1 MCGIWVIFGYSTDSV
16 RHCDCTFS
24 RIRHRGP
31 DAWRIQ
37 CDNKINNVCVGFT
50 RLAIID
56 SVYGMQPMIL
66 HMYPHLT
73 LICNG
78 ELYNF
83 RKLGY
88 EYNFKY
94 ETNCD
99 VECILQMYG
108 AGFSIEKC
116 VQKLD
121 GVFAFALI
129 DSKRMKVYT
138 ARDPY
143 GVRPL
148 YRLETT
154 SGILGLCS
162 EGKGLVQLGTKYLN
176 GESWTLKQF
185 PPSHYAEYD
194 ILPSGRTKLVIE
206 KKYYNIGDP
215 PKLKTNV
222 PQSDIS
228 ASDTHA
234 MIRRLLTESIR
245 KRLMSERRI
254 GCLLSGGLDSS
265 LITAL
270 LVKLAKE
277 HNLPYKIQTFS
288 IGMGTSP
295 DLVAAR
301 QVALHCGTEHHEVAF
316 TEQDVANALDKVL
329 RCIETCDITTV
340 RASVGMYLVSEYV
353 KNNSET
359 TVLMSGEGAD
369 ELAQGYI
376 YFRDA
381 PDPET
386 AHKESVRLLQDIHL
400 YDGQRADRTTAAHG
414 LELRTPFLDLQFT
427 HYYLSLP
434 AELRQPQDGVEKHL
448 LRAAFDN
455 EDLLPKN
462 ILWRHKEAFSD
473 GVTSI
478 RKSLFQVIQEIVE
491 SRIPAEALEQTKQK
505 YAHLIPPTKEALYY
519 RQVFDSE
526 FPKQA
531 KFLTP
536 YYWMPK
542 WCDVRDPSA
551 RFLNTYAANTELQ

>member
-1 MCGIWVIFGYSTDSV
+1 MCGIWVLFGYTTESV
-16 RHCDCTFS
+16 KHCDCTFS

-37 CDNKINNVCVGFT
+37 YDNKVTNVCIGFT
-50 RLAIID
+50 RLAIVD

-66 HMYPHLT
+66 HAFPHLT

-78 ELYNF
+78 ELYNYK
-83 RKLGY
+83 KLGS
-88 EYNFKY
+88 EFGFNY
-94 ETNCD
+94 ETKCD

-108 AGFSIEKC
+108 AGLPIDKC
-116 VQKLD
+116 VMRLD
-121 GVFAFALI
+121 GVFAFTLI
-129 DSKRMKVYT
+129 DSKRMKAYT
-138 ARDPY
+138 ARDPF

-162 EGKGLVQLGTKYLN
+162 EGKGLVNLGTTYLN

-185 PPSHYAEYD
+185 PPGYYAEYD
-194 ILPSGRTKLVIE
+194 ILPSGRTKLVVE

-215 PKLKTNV
+215 PKFRPFIPRTEIDGLEV
-222 PQSDIS
+222 S
-228 ASDTHA
+228 AA
-234 MIRRLLTESIR
+234 IRKLLTEAVR
-245 KRLMSERRI
+245 KRLMSDRRI

-270 LVKLAKE
+270 VVKLAKE
-277 HNLPYKIQTFS
+277 NNVPYKIQTFA
-288 IGMGTSP
+288 IGMGSSP

-301 QVALHCGTEHHEVAF
+301 KVAQHCGTEHHEVLF
-316 TEQDVANALDKVL
+316 SEQDVGNVLDRVL
-329 RCIETCDITTV
+329 RTIETCDITTV
-340 RASVGMYLVSEYV
+340 RASVGMYLIAEYI
-353 KNNSET
+353 KNNTDSA
-359 TVLMSGEGAD
+359 VIMSGEGAD

-381 PDPET
+381 PNADE
-386 AHKESVRLLQDIHL
+386 ADKESRRLLEDIHL

-427 HYYLSLP
+427 HYFLSLP
-434 AELRQPQDGVEKHL
+434 AEVRQPKDGVEKYI
-448 LRAAFDN
+448 LRNAFES
-455 EDLLPKN
+455 EDLLPKS

-473 GVTSI
+473 GVASI
-478 RKSLFQVIQEIVE
+478 RKSLFQVIQEYVE
-491 SRIPAEALEQTKQK
+491 SRIPDEALEQAKQK
-505 YAHLIPPTKEALYY
+505 YAHLTPLTKEALYY

-531 KFLTP
+531 KHLTP

-542 WCDVRDPSA
+542 WCEVNDPSA
-551 RFLNTYAANTELQ
+551 RFLNTYAATADNL